1 MLGRGSFGTVYLKDI
16 FAVKKSRAKDFECL
30 QAIVRELIVLR
41 MNLKGCIKYH
51 QVKSI
56 GSVFYIYMD
65 LADGNLRQI
74 KAPKN
79 FETQLIQ
86 AVQELHRHDIVHRDL
101 KPANILV
108 RKDQI
113 FLCDFGLS
121 RSLNSDFS
129 NNQNIFVISSDKEMT
144 NIKNKNE
151 IIDLNN
157 FTNTSP
163 AYRANLKIKIDG
175 GGFSSYQSEY
185 PFHMTTKNGNVLSP
199 LSTLLNIDADKN
211 FLVFKN
217 IYYKAI
223 NEKFN
228 IYIINVKSKKIL
240 KKYIGIC
247 NQTNIFEINKDIIHY
262 ENFIFSENFLG
273 IPIYVSIKNN
283 HISMEHTHPPHEYIL
298 SKDKFYRVSLLK
310 KKINEIIN

>member
-129 NNQNIFVISSDKEMT
+129 NGTGYIVSRW
-144 NIKNKNE
+144 
-151 IIDLNN
+151 
-157 FTNTSP
+157 
-163 AYRANLKIKIDG
+163 YRAPEIHYNP
-175 GGFSSYQSEY
+175 Y
-185 PFHMTTKNGNVLSP
+185 
-199 LSTLLNIDADKN
+199 
-211 FLVFKN
+211 KN
-217 IYYKAI
+217 IVYTKAMDCWSVGCI
-223 NEKFN
+223 LYEVEHDKPLNANMSFTFKVKKELYNNLLMFDPEKRWTMDQCLN
-228 IYIINVKSKKIL
+228 QPTL
-240 KKYIGIC
+240 KK
-247 NQTNIFEINKDIIHY
+247 ENK
-262 ENFIFSENFLG
+262 
-273 IPIYVSIKNN
+273 
-283 HISMEHTHPPHEYIL
+283 
-298 SKDKFYRVSLLK
+298 K
-310 KKINEIIN
+310 KKIQLNDMSKKWLTKFPEKRMIFELAQVLSDKVGYYDECLMLSILALDSPAFYYLIHEELDINLNMVYHFIKDNLIFQLIMLCK